1 MPSADVEV
9 KEMRKGYV
17 LNEFTA
23 LHLRAQR
30 DFKDFHGKERKA
42 GEEWLIDKS
51 ITDVHI
57 IDANEIL
64 V

>member
-9 KEMRKGYV
+9 IDIRKGYV

-23 LHLRAQR
+23 LHIRAQK
-30 DFKDFHGKERKA
+30 DFKDIHGKKRSA
-42 GEEWLIDKS
+42 GEEWLIDKT

-57 IDANEIL
+57 IDANESL